1 MNPVID
7 LTLALQPGVPLNVLG
22 LQEHSPVAA
31 DEGMVRVFSSHTLV
45 EERFQDGLLLLSLP
59 EARVGNTIRW
69 YGVSASPSQ
78 GMGIIPYAIDHIGG
92 QAATSI
98 TAPCLCK
105 RGQLR
110 PEQDASTSEINM
122 ARLYA
127 DKVPSFYWSHDVT
140 DSGREDFR
148 ITLHLYGRPKS
159 DGSHEER
166 LGTRVLS
173 VSIVIP

>member
-7 LTLALQPGVPLNVLG
+7 LTLALQPDMPLNVLG
-22 LQEHSPVAA
+22 LQEDSPVAA
-31 DEGMVRVFSSHTLV
+31 DEGVVRVFSSHTLV
-45 EERFQDGLLLLSLP
+45 EERFQDGRILLSLP
-59 EARVGNTIRW
+59 DARVGNTIRW

-78 GMGIIPYAIDHIGG
+78 GVDIIPYALDPIGG

-98 TAPCLCK
+98 AAPCLCK
-105 RGQLR
+105 RWQLL
-110 PEQDASTSEINM
+110 PEQDAATSEINM
-122 ARLYA
+122 ARLHA
-127 DKVPSFYWSHDVT
+127 EKASSFYWSHDVT

-159 DGSHEER
+159 DGSHGER